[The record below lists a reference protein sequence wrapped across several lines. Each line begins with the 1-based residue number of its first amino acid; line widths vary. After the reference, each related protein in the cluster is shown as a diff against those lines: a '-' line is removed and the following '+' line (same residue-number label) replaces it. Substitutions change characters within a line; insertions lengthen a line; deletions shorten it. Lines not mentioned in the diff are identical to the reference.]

1 MKFFNS
7 LFKGNP
13 SKKKSKED
21 QEHEQSKFMPKVKI
35 AIEERFIINFIDN
48 GGKFLYSEN
57 YNELNKNLD
66 LILKEN
72 SWVKEDLLITNNKIK
87 SNYKLPNSIK
97 INQEN
102 SKCFVTNCENLIAD
116 DGSILISSNQIEEKK
131 LSNIHIYGV
140 AGRSLC
146 GLILASKNLGLN
158 WKFTGVTVNYDMPL
172 DDYIFRHNNDI
183 KEALDLPITFYEKDL
198 NVLDQYVGEGYG
210 IVTQE
215 VILNNAELNC
225 KDQLQKIDIPTNFT
239 ANTIK
244 KSLYIQFIL

>member
-97 INQEN
+97 VNQEN
-102 SKCFVTNCENLIAD
+102 SKCFVTDCENLIAD
-116 DGSILISSNQIEEKK
+116 DGSILISSNQIEEKNLSDFPNNLIILSETTK
-131 LSNIHIYGV
+131 FKNSISEGLAEIKSKSKKIPSNITTIKNFQISQEKDFLSYGTS
-140 AGRSLC
+140 AKNLY
-146 GLILASKNLGLN
+146 LILL
-158 WKFTGVTVNYDMPL
+158 
-172 DDYIFRHNNDI
+172 
-183 KEALDLPITFYEKDL
+183 EK
-198 NVLDQYVGEGYG
+198 G
-210 IVTQE
+210 T
-215 VILNNAELNC
+215 
-225 KDQLQKIDIPTNFT
+225 T
-239 ANTIK
+239 
-244 KSLYIQFIL
+244 